1 MLESVITR
9 SKPAFSIGFSFGW
22 TFGFGEVF
30 CRGSGFP
37 LYLRAIEFEIFE
49 IRIQNYPREE
59 NYGQLELKKVVTLEM
74 NLLGSS
80 RKSFSHTHVF
90 KFPKKCI
97 IL

>member
-1 MLESVITR
+1 MKFLKSV
-9 SKPAFSIGFSFGW
+9 SK
-22 TFGFGEVF
+22 
-30 CRGSGFP
+30 
-37 LYLRAIEFEIFE
+37 
-49 IRIQNYPREE
+49 NYPREE
-59 NYGQLELKKVVTLEM
+59 NYGQLELKKVDTLEM